1 MIELLNVCKFIKGR
15 EVLRDVSLSIESG
28 EVVGIKG
35 ANGSGKTMLLRAIA
49 GLIYPT
55 SGSVVVDGVNPR
67 ESAAFPPSIGLLI
80 ENPSFFASPHW
91 TEKLRTSRLDQRRC
105 SEEANFPVSHG
116 RGP

>member
-55 SGSVVVDGVNPR
+55 SGSVVVDGVNPGNPLR
-67 ESAAFPPSIGLLI
+67 FLQASAFS
-80 ENPSFFASPHW
+80 S
-91 TEKLRTSRLDQRRC
+91 RTRLFCLTSLD
-105 SEEANFPVSHG
+105 
-116 RGP
+116 